1 MAKRSHINGGGVC
14 GGVINLKNGIL
25 KGGFKEGE
33 LKTIFL

>member
-1 MAKRSHINGGGVC
+1 MGGGRVC
-14 GGVINLKNGIL
+14 GGVINLKKGIL